1 MTRDRQSALALLVG
15 SIAWIVTMSLHPTGG
30 SFEKIARISSIIVG
44 THSLALATIPLMLFG
59 FLGLTAR
66 LGADRG
72 LPVAALITYAFGSVA
87 AMCAAVINGL
97 ALPAFVEQFRESK
110 LASPDA
116 AHMVV
121 AYGSTMNAGFARVFM
136 AATAAAVLFWSI
148 SILTTR
154 TLPRWIGAL
163 GVAAGLTGLFLVLSG
178 TLSVHVHDFGL
189 FVFGYAAWT
198 ILVGVLL
205 WRRP

>member
-1 MTRDRQSALALLVG
+1 MTRDRQSAIALLVG
-15 SIAWIVTMSLHPTGG
+15 SIAWIVTMALHPTGG
-30 SFEKIARISSIIVG
+30 SFEKIVRISSVIVG

-66 LGADRG
+66 LGTDRG
-72 LPVAALITYAFGSVA
+72 LPLAAIITYAFGSVA

-97 ALPAFVEQFRESK
+97 ALPAFAQRFAAADP
-110 LASPDA
+110 ASLDV
-116 AHMVV
+116 AHLVV
-121 AYGSTMNAGFARVFM
+121 AYGSMMNAGFARVFM
-136 AATAAAVLFWSI
+136 AATAVAVVLWSI

-154 TLPRWIGAL
+154 ALPRWIGAVGL
-163 GVAAGLTGLFLVLSG
+163 AAGLGGLVLLLSG
-178 TLSVHVHDFGL
+178 TIGVHVHDFGL

>member
-1 MTRDRQSALALLVG
+1 MTRDRQSAIALIVG
-15 SIAWIVTMSLHPTGG
+15 SIAWIVTMVLHPAGG
-30 SFEKIARISSIIVG
+30 SFEKIVRISSVIIG
-44 THSLALATIPLMLFG
+44 THSLAIATIPLVLFG
-59 FLGLTAR
+59 FWGLTAR

-72 LPVAALITYAFGSVA
+72 LPLLALITYAFGSVA

-97 ALPAFVEQFRESK
+97 TLPAFAKQFAEADP
-110 LASPDA
+110 ASRDA
-116 AHMVV
+116 AHLVV
-121 AYGSTMNAGFARVFM
+121 DYGSTMNAGFARVFM
-136 AATAAAVLFWSI
+136 AFTAIAVLLWSI

-189 FVFGYAAWT
+189 FVFGYAVWT

>member
-1 MTRDRQSALALLVG
+1 MTRDRQSAVALIVG
-15 SIAWIVTMSLHPTGG
+15 SIAWIVTMVLHPTGG
-30 SFEKIARISSIIVG
+30 SFEKIVRISSVIVG
-44 THSLALATIPLMLFG
+44 THSLAIATIPLVLFG
-59 FLGLTAR
+59 FWGLTAR

-72 LPVAALITYAFGSVA
+72 LPLLALITYAFGSVA
-87 AMCAAVINGL
+87 AMCAGVINGL
-97 ALPAFVEQFRESK
+97 ALPAFAQD
-110 LASPDA
+110 LAEADPA
-116 AHMVV
+116 TQKVAHLVV
-121 AYGSTMNAGFARVFM
+121 DYGFTMNASFARVFM
-136 AATAAAVLFWSI
+136 AFTAAAVLFWSI

-154 TLPRWIGAL
+154 ALPRWIGAL

>member
-1 MTRDRQSALALLVG
+1 MTRDRQSAIALLVG
-15 SIAWIVTMSLHPTGG
+15 SIAWIVTMALHPTGG
-30 SFEKIARISSIIVG
+30 SFEKIVRISSVIVG

-66 LGADRG
+66 LGTDRG
-72 LPVAALITYAFGSVA
+72 LPLAAIITYAFGSVA

-97 ALPAFVEQFRESK
+97 ALPAFAQRFAAADP
-110 LASPDA
+110 ASLDV
-116 AHMVV
+116 AHLVV
-121 AYGSTMNAGFARVFM
+121 AYGSMMNAGFARVFM
-136 AATAAAVLFWSI
+136 AATAVAVVLWSI

-154 TLPRWIGAL
+154 ALPRWIGAVGL
-163 GVAAGLTGLFLVLSG
+163 AAGLGGLVLLLSG
-178 TLSVHVHDFGL
+178 RLGVHVHEFGL

>member
-1 MTRDRQSALALLVG
+1 MTRDRQSAIALIVG
-15 SIAWIVTMSLHPTGG
+15 SIAWIVTMVLHPTGG
-30 SFEKIARISSIIVG
+30 SFEKIVRISSIIIG
-44 THSLALATIPLMLFG
+44 THSLAIATIPLVLFG
-59 FLGLTAR
+59 FWGLTAR
-66 LGADRG
+66 LGTDRG
-72 LPVAALITYAFGSVA
+72 LPVAALVTYAFGSVA

-97 ALPAFVEQFRESK
+97 TLPAFAKQFAEADP
-110 LASPDA
+110 ASRDL

-121 AYGSTMNAGFARVFM
+121 DYGSTMNAGFARVFM
-136 AATAAAVLFWSI
+136 AATAVAVLLWSI

-154 TLPRWIGAL
+154 ALPRWIGAL